1 MANVQITQLSPAQ
14 PLTGT
19 ELVPIVQNGV
29 TVRTTTGAISVSP
42 TLTQTFLT
50 VNLES
55 TLPNSRYFSTDG
67 NLTIVDNGAQ
77 SSYQIGLTGA
87 ITTLNSMGLGFVV
100 KTNSTTFTPRQI
112 TTTGAGITISSGDGI
127 SGNPSIGLS
136 GLPLILAQTVGSGL
150 LSLNSGSTLS
160 PVTITGTA
168 NQIGVSNGTGVSGN
182 PTIYIADNPVIPG
195 NAAMRIPSGTTSER
209 PALGVNG
216 DIRYNSQT
224 NVFEFYQN
232 SIWEDLV
239 LGGVSSFSAG
249 GTGLTPSSPTS
260 GTIVLGGT
268 LNASSG
274 GTGASSLTGY
284 VYGNGTSAMTAS
296 TTIPSSDISGL
307 GTMAAQD
314 ANSVAITGGS
324 IQGVAIT
331 VDTID
336 NSIIGGTTPAAGYFT
351 TLQSNG
357 SAVATL
363 TGIQTLTNKTMSGS
377 ANTFSNIPNAALVN
391 SSLTINGVSIQLGSS
406 GTVTATLA
414 NALTIGTGLTGT
426 VFDGSTPVTITID
439 SSVVTL
445 TGIQTLTNKTLT
457 APVIS
462 TISNT
467 GTLTLPTATD
477 TLVARE
483 TTDTLKNK
491 SMSGS
496 DNTFTA
502 IPTSALTANSITI
515 NSVNIALG
523 GSGTITAVN
532 PEVLTIGTGL
542 TGSSYDGS
550 ATTTITIDS
559 SVVTLTGVQT
569 LTNKVI
575 SGSVNTLS
583 NIGNSALTNSS
594 VTIGSTS
601 VSLGATASTI
611 AGLTLTSPT
620 ISSITNGG
628 TVTIPSGTNTLV
640 ARSTTDTLTN
650 KTIDAGL
657 NTLSN
662 IPNSALTNSTITI
675 GTTPVSLGGSTLT
688 PAGLTSVTVTQDPL
702 NAYDLATKQYV
713 DAAVHGINYHQPV
726 EYATTADLGTVTY
739 NNGSSGI
746 GATITNAGT
755 KAALV
760 VDGHTMTATDVT
772 NATRVLV
779 KDETNSAYN
788 GIYTVTNQG
797 SGSTNWVLTRATDY
811 DQAGSGLNEVDAG
824 DLVYVIAGTLN
835 ATSNWIQVTPL
846 PITIGTTGISFV
858 QVGGAGSYTAG
869 TGLSLSGS
877 VFSIA
882 DTTVTAG
889 SYTLANFTVNAQG
902 QLTAASSTATTGSGN
917 VVLSTSPVLT
927 TPNLGTPSAATLT
940 NATGLPLTTGTTGTL
955 PTTKGGT
962 GLTSFT
968 SGRAVYA
975 TSTSALTTGTL
986 PVTAGGTGTTTSTGT
1001 GNVVLS
1007 TSPVLVTP
1015 TLGAASATSLSLSTA
1030 LTVANGG
1037 TGLTS
1042 LTVNRVPYGNGSS
1055 AFQSS
1060 AYFTFD
1066 GSVMRVGTATPLTG
1080 ATNPIAAFTGSST
1093 NYVETYIYNDTTGAA
1108 SSSDFVAYADN
1119 STDAAGWSDVGF
1131 TSSVFSDATYKIT
1144 GPNEGY
1150 FFVSAL
1156 NSSFTGNA
1164 VYATDSTGSQNY
1176 HQWYV
1181 GGFGQLKTAWKMQL
1195 TSTGLQLANALGA
1208 IYGGTGLSSYTAGD
1222 MIYASATNTL
1232 SKLSIGTNGQ
1242 VLGIVA
1248 GVPTWSNPS
1257 AFGVT
1262 TFSGG
1267 TTGLT
1272 PATAT
1277 TGAITLAGTLATTNG
1292 GTGLTSFTNGGAV
1305 YATSTSALT
1314 TGTLP
1319 VASGG
1324 SGVTTITGVL
1334 YGNGS
1339 SAFSAATGTQ
1349 IATAIGSSAVTN
1361 ATNAANVAITTGSA
1375 TTNYLAFVTATTGN
1389 LPVLTDTDL
1398 TYNAS
1403 TNALTAGIDGGTF

>member
-1 MANVQITQLSPAQ
+1 MANVQITQLQPAQ
-14 PLTGT
+14 PLTGS

-77 SSYQIGLTGA
+77 SSYVIGLTGA
-87 ITTLNSMGLGFVV
+87 ITTLNSMGLGFAV
-100 KTNSTTFTPRQI
+100 KTDSLTFTPRQI
-112 TTTGAGITISSGDGI
+112 TTIGAGITISNGDGI
-127 SGNPSIGLS
+127 SGNPQIGLS

-160 PVTITGTA
+160 PVAITGTA

-182 PTIYIADNPVIPG
+182 PTIYIVDNPVLPG
-195 NAAMRIPSGTTSER
+195 VGAVTVPAGSVLSR
-209 PALGVNG
+209 PTGSNG
-216 DIRYNSQT
+216 MLRYNTSS
-224 NVFEFYQN
+224 NEFEGYINGSWSAFP
-232 SIWEDLV
+232 V
-239 LGGVSSFSAG
+239 GAVSSFSAG
-249 GTGLTPSSPTS
+249 STGLTPNTAT
-260 GTIVLGGT
+260 GGNIVLGGL
-268 LNASSG
+268 LNVSTG
-274 GTGASSLTGY
+274 GTGASTLTGY
-284 VYGNGTSAMTAS
+284 VYGNGSSTMTAS
-296 TTIPSSDISGL
+296 TTIPSSDITGL
-307 GTMAAQD
+307 GTMATQD
-314 ANSVAITGGS
+314 ASSVAITGGS
-324 IQGVAIT
+324 ISGVAIT

-336 NSIIGGTTPAAGYFT
+336 DSIIGGTTPAAGYFT

-363 TGIQTLTNKTMSGS
+363 AGAQTLTNKTMSGS

-391 SSLTINGVSIQLGSS
+391 SSITINGTTIQLGSS
-406 GTVTATLA
+406 GTVTAVLA
-414 NALTIGTGLTGT
+414 NALTIGTGLTGGT
-426 VFDGSTPVTITID
+426 FDGSAPVTITID

-445 TGIQTLTNKTLT
+445 TGSQTLTNKTLT

-462 TISNT
+462 TITNT
-467 GTLTLPTATD
+467 GTLTLPTATT
-477 TLVARE
+477 TLVGRN
-483 TTDTLKNK
+483 TTDTLTNK
-491 SMSGS
+491 SLDGGN
-496 DNTFTA
+496 NTFTN
-502 IPTSALTANSITI
+502 IPTSALTSNSITI

-523 GSGTITAVN
+523 GSGTITAAN
-532 PEVLTIGTGL
+532 PNTLTIGTGL
-542 TGSSYDGS
+542 TGSAYDGS
-550 ATTTITIDS
+550 AAVTITIDS

-569 LTNKVI
+569 LSNKVI

-583 NIGNSALTNSS
+583 NIGNASLVNSA

-601 VSLGATASTI
+601 VSLGATATTI
-611 AGLTLTSPT
+611 AGLTLTSPAIST
-620 ISSITNGG
+620 IINTG
-628 TVTIPSGTNTLV
+628 TLTLPSTTDTLV
-640 ARSTTDTLTN
+640 GRATTDTLTN
-650 KTIDAGL
+650 KTINAGL

-662 IPNSALTNSTITI
+662 IPNSALTNSSITL
-675 GTTPVSLGGSTLT
+675 GTTPISLGATELAPT
-688 PAGLTSVTVTQDPL
+688 GLTSVTVTQDPL
-702 NAYDLATKQYV
+702 NAFDLATKQYV
-713 DAAVHGINYHQPV
+713 DAAVSGVNYHQPV
-726 EYATTADLGTVTY
+726 SYATTADLGSVTY
-739 NNGSSGI
+739 NNGSSGV
-746 GATITNAGT
+746 GATLTNAGT
-755 KAALV
+755 QATLV
-760 VDGHTMTATDVT
+760 IDGHTFTTTDVT
-772 NATRVLV
+772 NATRVLI
-779 KDETNSAYN
+779 KDESNPAYN
-788 GIYTVTNQG
+788 GVYTVTNQG

-811 DQAGSGLNEVDAG
+811 DQAGSGLNEIDAG
-824 DLVYVIAGTLN
+824 DLLYVIAGTIN
-835 ATSNWIQVTPL
+835 ATSNWIQITPL
-846 PITIGTTGISFV
+846 PITVGTTGLSFV

-902 QLTAASSTATTGSGN
+902 QLTAASSTATTGTGN
-917 VVLSTSPVLT
+917 VVLSTSPTLT
-927 TPNLGTPSAATLT
+927 TPNLGTPSAITLT
-940 NATGLPLTTGTTGTL
+940 NGTGLPLGTGTTGTL
-955 PTTKGGT
+955 ATTRGGT

-968 SGRAVYA
+968 SGGAVYA

-986 PVTAGGTGTTTSTGT
+986 PVASGGTGTTTSTGT
-1001 GNVVLS
+1001 GDVVLS

-1030 LTVANGG
+1030 LTVPNGG

-1055 AFQSS
+1055 AYQSS

-1066 GSVMRVGTATPLTG
+1066 GTVMRVGVATPLTG

-1093 NYVETYIYNDTTGAA
+1093 NYVETYIYNDTAGAA
-1108 SSSDFVAYADN
+1108 SSADFVAYADN
-1119 STDAAGWSDVGF
+1119 STDTAGWSDMGF
-1131 TSSVFSDATYKIT
+1131 TSSVFADATYSIT
-1144 GPNEGY
+1144 GANEGY

-1181 GGFGQLKTAWKMQL
+1181 GGFNQLKTAWKMQL
-1195 TSTGLQLANALGA
+1195 TSTGLQLANALASG
-1208 IYGGTGLSSYTAGD
+1208 YGGTGFSTYTTGD
-1222 MIYASATNTL
+1222 MIYSSATNTL
-1232 SKLSIGTNGQ
+1232 SKLGVGTNGQ
-1242 VLGIVA
+1242 ILTVVA
-1248 GVPTWSNPS
+1248 GVPAWANAAAS
-1257 AFGVT
+1257 GVT
-1262 TFSGG
+1262 SFSAG
-1267 TTGLT
+1267 TTGFT
-1272 PATAT
+1272 PSTGT
-1277 TGAITLAGTLATTNG
+1277 TGAVTLSGTLNTSNG
-1292 GTGLTSFTNGGAV
+1292 GTGLTTFTSGGAV

-1339 SAFSAATGTQ
+1339 SAFTAATGIQ
-1349 IATAIGSSAVTN
+1349 ITTAIGSNAVTN
-1361 ATNAANVAITTGSA
+1361 ATNAANVAVTTGA
-1375 TTNYLAFVTATTGN
+1375 AATNYISFHTATTGN
-1389 LPVLTDTDL
+1389 LPVLTDTSL

-1403 TNALTAGIDGGTF
+1403 THALTSGIGGGNF